1 MALRCTQ
8 VVRDRLRLP
17 KDLPEPPPSTCA
29 LGDWYVHLIR
39 FGREFA
45 VATSE
50 RSLLTVLL
58 APRALRTSLIPNL
71 RAAVETLLVALDVAR
86 KFIAHEMAAME
97 PATFGRATNR
107 RVLGSMNEFVFQASV
122 HMAHGDDLLAISRRL
137 AETPMSA
144 IGTKRGHLGYP
155 IDVARELLTTAN
167 LQ

>member
-1 MALRCTQ
+1 
-8 VVRDRLRLP
+8 
-17 KDLPEPPPSTCA
+17 
-29 LGDWYVHLIR
+29 
-39 FGREFA
+39 
-45 VATSE
+45 
-50 RSLLTVLL
+50 
-58 APRALRTSLIPNL
+58 
-71 RAAVETLLVALDVAR
+71 VAR
-86 KFIAHEMAAME
+86 KFITHEMAAME